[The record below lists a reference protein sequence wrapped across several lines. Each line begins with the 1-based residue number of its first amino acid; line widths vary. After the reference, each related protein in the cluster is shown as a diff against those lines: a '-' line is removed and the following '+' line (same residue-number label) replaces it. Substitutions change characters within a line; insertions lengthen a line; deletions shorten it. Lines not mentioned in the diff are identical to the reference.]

1 MRKYLEAIEI
11 PPKGSPEAYMPEFIR
26 LDATDKEE
34 AQVLQD
40 LRDMLDPDKQYII
53 RRHYCYHDEEP
64 NKPCRIE
71 AIS

>member
-1 MRKYLEAIEI
+1 MQ
-11 PPKGSPEAYMPEFIR
+11 EFIR

-71 AIS
+71 VIS